1 MIIVY
6 SLGGSILAEQDPDGL
21 RMYADEL
28 KKLAKEHRIYVVVGG
43 GKYAR
48 TYIEKARA
56 LGASEAFCDLIGI
69 NIAKVNAI
77 LLMAALG
84 DDAAPLPNGYFE
96 AAQQSA
102 PGKVVVMGGVAL
114 GQTTDAVSALLAELV
129 KADRLIIATNVDGV
143 YTADPAVD
151 PSARKLEKMTP
162 QELVKVAMLTEMKA
176 GSKSAIDPLAAKII
190 ERSSISTAVV
200 NGRDIANLKKGMTG
214 AHRGTEIR
222 SE

>member
-6 SLGGSILAEQDPDGL
+6 SLGGSILAEQDTEGL
-21 RMYADEL
+21 RRYADEL

-84 DDAAPLPNGYFE
+84 EDAAMLPNDYFE

-129 KADRLIIATNVDGV
+129 RANRLVIATNVDGI
-143 YTADPAVD
+143 YTADPKVD
-151 PSARKLEKMTP
+151 PLAKKYDSMTP
-162 QELVKVAMLTEMKA
+162 KELVQIAMVTEMKA

-190 ERSSISTAVV
+190 ERSSIPTVVV
-200 NGRDIANLKKGMTG
+200 NGKDIANLKKGALG
-214 AHRGTEIR
+214 GHEGTEIKP
-222 SE
+222 

>member
-6 SLGGSILAEQDPDGL
+6 SLGGSILAEQDPEGL
-21 RMYADEL
+21 RRYADEL
-28 KKLAKEHRIYVVVGG
+28 KKLTKEHRIYVVVGG

-48 TYIEKARA
+48 AYIEKARA

-84 DDAAPLPNGYFE
+84 DDAAPLPNDYFE
-96 AAQQSA
+96 AAQKSA
-102 PGKVVVMGGVAL
+102 PNKVVVMGGVAL

-129 KADRLIIATNVDGV
+129 KADRLVIATNVDGV
-143 YTADPAVD
+143 YTADPNID
-151 PSARKLEKMTP
+151 HSAKKLERMTP
-162 QELVKVAMLTEMKA
+162 KELVKVAMVTEMKA

-190 ERSSISTAVV
+190 ERSSIPTAVV
-200 NGRDIANLKKGMTG
+200 YGWDIENLKRGITG
-214 AHRGTEIR
+214 VHQGTEIR
-222 SE
+222 VE